1 MSIQVHAGHPSRPSD
16 PSVYPFSQVDIH
28 CIVAG
33 HLLTRLLTPVDTG
46 AVVGLTTRGCTL
58 VTENNKI
65 KKRVTC
71 GRTCLSL
78 LMFPLL
84 MLLLLMVLYFVVV
97 GFVVV
102 VVVVVYSFDVVV
114 VVHDD
119 DVVVV
124 VVYSFT
130 VVVVVHDDVDVV
142 VVVVVVVKYVLR
154 FDVLLYITTSTK
166 VSLI

>member
-1 MSIQVHAGHPSRPSD
+1 MSIHVHAGHPSRPSD

-102 VVVVVYSFDVVV
+102 VVVYSFDVVA

-119 DVVVV
+119 DVVA

-130 VVVVVHDDVDVV
+130 VVVVIVHDDVDVV
-142 VVVVVVVKYVLR
+142 VVVVDKYVLR

-166 VSLI
+166 VCLI

>member
-102 VVVVVYSFDVVV
+102 VVVVYSFDVVV

-119 DVVVV
+119 DVVA

-130 VVVVVHDDVDVV
+130 VVVVIVHDDVDV

-154 FDVLLYITTSTK
+154 FDVLLYITTGTK
-166 VSLI
+166 VCLI